1 MRKLLGAASALSL
14 CAGAASAAGV
24 ERTVQSMGVL
34 FQEGNYVEFSIGR
47 VEPDVSGEQQVDVL
61 TFVPP
66 PGPGLVNLGGSGA
79 NSGDVA
85 EDYTQL
91 GFGLKMALNDRVDLA
106 LILDQPFGADV
117 NYEQNTGYLYG
128 GIMGAPGSSAQVRSQ
143 AATALAR
150 YKFDDNWSVHGGL
163 RFMKTYGRA
172 DLFNGYSLRTDPNYA
187 TGYVIGA
194 AYERP
199 EIALRVALTYN
210 SAITHDFEAKENG
223 VDSDNFETEI
233 PQSVNLEF
241 QSGVAADTLVFGSV
255 RWVEWS
261 AFDIT
266 PVAYEASTGTPL
278 VSYND
283 DTVTYTLGVGRKFN
297 EQWSGAVT
305 ASYEDAM
312 GGFSGNLG
320 PTDGATSIG
329 LAATY
334 TTEQGVSITG
344 GLRHIWIGD
353 AKTETPAALGY
364 PDGTTFG
371 EFNDNT
377 AFAYGLRIAYNF

>member
-1 MRKLLGAASALSL
+1 MGKLLGAVSALSL
-14 CAGAASAAGV
+14 CASAASTAGV
-24 ERTVQSMGVL
+24 ERTVQSMSPL

-47 VEPDVSGEQQVDVL
+47 VEPDVSGEQQVDV
-61 TFVPP
+61 FAPP
-66 PGPGLVNLGGSGA
+66 PFPAGTVISSAGA
-79 NSGDVA
+79 QSGDIA
-85 EDYTQL
+85 DDYTQL
-91 GFGLKMALNDRVDLA
+91 AFALKMAMNDRVDLA

-117 NYEQNTGYLYG
+117 NYEQGTGYAYG
-128 GIMGAPGSSAQVRSQ
+128 GLFGGPGSTAQVRTQ

-150 YKFDDNWSVHGGL
+150 YKFDENWSVHGGL
-163 RFMKTYGRA
+163 RFQKTYGRA
-172 DLFNGYSLRTDPNYA
+172 DLFNGYSLRTDPDYE
-187 TGYVIGA
+187 TGFVVGA

-210 SAITHDFEAKENG
+210 SAITHDFETKENG
-223 VDSDNFETEI
+223 ADSENFETEI
-233 PQSVNLEF
+233 PQSLNLEF
-241 QSGVAADTLVFGSV
+241 QSGVAADTLVFGSI

-266 PVAYEASTGTPL
+266 PVGYEAATGSSL

-283 DTVTYTLGVGRKFN
+283 DTITYSLGVGRKFN
-297 EQWSGAVT
+297 EQWSGAIT

-320 PTDGATSIG
+320 PTDGATSLG

-334 TTEQGVSITG
+334 TTEHGVSITG
-344 GLRHIWIGD
+344 GVRHIWIGD
-353 AKTETPAALGY
+353 AKTEAPSALGY
-364 PDGTTFG
+364 PEGTTFG
-371 EFNDNT
+371 EFTDNT